1 MSRIVP
7 VTPPPPT
14 TGPSHHRPLPPRGQL
29 AALIVAFR
37 ASALSVYP
45 LRYLFFFCV
54 NHMPPPPATHSTRP
68 HPLHPTPP
76 DPTRVFNSSSSLLLG
91 QPSLLK
97 HFHPAALFYFCP
109 ATVKTAGGSSQV
121 TLFADPARGG
131 EWWWAVVVGSGGGG
145 RWWWGVV
152 GLKWG
157 HRLRDSFFFFGLL
170 WAKEAAFFLFFPLCG
185 LLQRRENKA
194 EEREGNKRDRR
205 GGIPLVGLSL
215 LWVRCH
221 WMMMSSPLQT
231 QPLQKLSADGRRG
244 NKFGTKEK
252 GHEFKGP
259 PLRPALRS
267 LTTRC
272 YQISHCGPLKQAC
285 RI

>member
-1 MSRIVP
+1 MLTIC
-7 VTPPPPT
+7 
-14 TGPSHHRPLPPRGQL
+14 RPLPPPTH
-29 AALIVAFR
+29 
-37 ASALSVYP
+37 P
-45 LRYLFFFCV
+45 L
-54 NHMPPPPATHSTRP
+54 

-131 EWWWAVVVGSGGGG
+131 EWWWGVVVVGGGGG
-145 RWWWGVV
+145 TEV
-152 GLKWG
+152 GP
-157 HRLRDSFFFFGLL
+157 RIFFFFVGLL

-244 NKFGTKEK
+244 NKLQETKK
-252 GHEFKGP
+252 TKN
-259 PLRPALRS
+259 
-267 LTTRC
+267 
-272 YQISHCGPLKQAC
+272 
-285 RI
+285 